1 MLKSN
6 VEFYTLFLVAMITR
20 GVVVQSMLVIY
31 LLILVYVFTVNI
43 ISCTVIRLNCCFFT
57 PIREREFD
65 FVIIIRWECAW
76 ASSIELKYLSV
87 SANISETKH
96 FKFFIFMGPIS
107 AFVAF
112 SIFCDKFNEA
122 TNWLIAFNWLI
133 EFYLLWIIDDR
144 FVLNWAFFTSSFF
157 VKNEQ
162 IVALIIDTI

>member
-1 MLKSN
+1 
-6 VEFYTLFLVAMITR
+6 
-20 GVVVQSMLVIY
+20 
-31 LLILVYVFTVNI
+31 
-43 ISCTVIRLNCCFFT
+43 
-57 PIREREFD
+57 
-65 FVIIIRWECAW
+65 
-76 ASSIELKYLSV
+76 
-87 SANISETKH
+87 
-96 FKFFIFMGPIS
+96 MGPIS

-122 TNWLIAFNWLI
+122 TNWLVAFNWLI